1 MIKVNTDKVI
11 LSRAEAS
18 MTVRELSKASNVAA
32 STISKIEKGHTEPNL
47 ITVGKLAKALGVRV
61 SDLTT
66 TE

>member
-11 LSRAEAS
+11 LARAEAA

-32 STISKIEKGHTEPNL
+32 STICKLEKGHTEPNL
-47 ITVGKLAKALGVRV
+47 ITLGKLAKALGVRV
-61 SDLTT
+61 SDLIA